1 VINDLVDRDSGND
14 PISYNV
20 KRATEEYLLRLSDM
34 EFFDPGS
41 RLYFSFMQVTEPELQ
56 YLVIKWIMSPAS
68 GPDALAAMLA
78 EAKTDDESAQLVKT
92 IAGTGVR
99 RQTSLKE
106 LSFYVPVP
114 ESEQCLELQFV
125 GKRSLTSGQ
134 INRFTLIA
142 TSLRW
147 VT

>member
-1 VINDLVDRDSGND
+1 
-14 PISYNV
+14 
-20 KRATEEYLLRLSDM
+20 LRRRKQTTN
-34 EFFDPGS
+34 P
-41 RLYFSFMQVTEPELQ
+41 
-56 YLVIKWIMSPAS
+56 
-68 GPDALAAMLA
+68 PD
-78 EAKTDDESAQLVKT
+78 
-92 IAGTGVR
+92 
-99 RQTSLKE
+99 
-106 LSFYVPVP
+106 FYVPVP